1 MNKLQDNAVI
11 LDLTIRRPGV
21 FRAERVRAETSAN
34 QRWLNHQKRL
44 FDSDA
49 YDAACRVQDEAKEW
63 CRRRAL
69 PAGLSGYCVFPAAM
83 VPEVYA
89 RLDRADEDLAEA
101 ADAFVAEYA
110 ALRERARAELKDLY
124 REEQYPSPEAMR
136 AKFRI
141 ERRLVELGTPGEDKI
156 GKEFA
161 EYERRKAKERWRA
174 MEEDVAAGLR
184 EAFSELVGHL
194 VERLAPAPNGGRKR
208 LHETAL
214 EGLREFTDLF
224 SKRNLLGDAELEQLV
239 ERARRL
245 IAGKDVS
252 VLREN
257 DLWRQRLSQ
266 QMAEVKAG
274 VDRLLTAAPRRDI
287 KFEEE

>member
-1 MNKLQDNAVI
+1 MNKLQDSAVI
-11 LDLTIRRPGV
+11 LRLKIRRPGV
-21 FRAERVRAETSAN
+21 FRAERVRAETAAN
-34 QRWLNHQKRL
+34 QRWLSHQKRL
-44 FDSDA
+44 FNSNT

-69 PAGLSGYCVFPAAM
+69 PAGLDGCCVFPASM

-89 RLDRADEDLAEA
+89 RLDRADADLAEA
-101 ADAFVAEYA
+101 AEAFVTEYE
-110 ALRERARAELKDLY
+110 ALRKQAREQLRDLY
-124 REEQYPSPEAMR
+124 REEQYPGPDAMK

-141 ERRLVELGTPGEDKI
+141 ERSLVELGTPGEEKI

-161 EYERRKAKERWRA
+161 EYERRKAQERWRA
-174 MEEDVAAGLR
+174 MEEEVSAGLR
-184 EAFSELVGHL
+184 EAFAELVGHL
-194 VERLAPAPNGGRKR
+194 AERLAPAPDGGRKR

-214 EGLREFTDLF
+214 EGLREFTELF
-224 SKRNLLGDAELEQLV
+224 SKRNLLGDVELEQLV
-239 ERARRL
+239 ERTRRL

-266 QMAEVKAG
+266 QMSEVKSG
-274 VDRLLTAAPRRDI
+274 VDRLLTAGPRRDI
-287 KFEEE
+287 RFGEE